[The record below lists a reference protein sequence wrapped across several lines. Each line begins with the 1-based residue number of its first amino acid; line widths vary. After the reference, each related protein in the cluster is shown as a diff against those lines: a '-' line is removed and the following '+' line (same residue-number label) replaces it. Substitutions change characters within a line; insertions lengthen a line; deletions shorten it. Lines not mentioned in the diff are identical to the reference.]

1 MLCDLLSSVKHIRR
15 RLAECLGL
23 KMNYKARYLCM
34 LQSINLLFCR
44 MSYTPKVVA
53 LNVAH
58 TAKIN
63 KEFLSIFIKDVV
75 YSFSSK

>member
-1 MLCDLLSSVKHIRR
+1 
-15 RLAECLGL
+15 
-23 KMNYKARYLCM
+23 
-34 LQSINLLFCR
+34 

-75 YSFSSK
+75 YSFQVNKLN